1 MGAQDSKR
9 VDKLVQTIKS
19 KKADSATKKRAVA
32 ELREWNAKNAP
43 IANKRM
49 RGLERADLTQ
59 FAYGRAIDFVQGEL
73 GSNSFR
79 GGRALSLDDETLV
92 AQVQEL
98 NLFLNK
104 RKTSTVSGAKEMMRS
119 RGEYLASNFD
129 LDLDSLTAGQRNEF
143 FRFLGSDS
151 VMTFLKDVSGIY
163 QVLFNNVAVAFQT
176 AEDKR
181 ALSERLKN
189 AIEKY
194 TSGTLKY
201 DELLDELGVNIN
213 DLSDAQG
220 VYI

>member
-1 MGAQDSKR
+1 MSAEDSKR
-9 VDKLVQTIKS
+9 VDRLVQTIKS
-19 KKADSATKKRAVA
+19 KKADSATKQRAVA

-59 FAYGRAIDFVQGEL
+59 FAYGRALDFVQGEL
-73 GSNSFR
+73 GSNSFK
-79 GGRALSLDDETLV
+79 GGRALSLDDETLI

-104 RKTSTVSGAKEMMRS
+104 RKTSTVSGAKEVMRS

-129 LDLDSLTAGQRNEF
+129 LNLDNLSAGQKNEF

-151 VMTFLKDVSGIY
+151 VSTFLKDVSGIY
-163 QVLFNNVAVAFQT
+163 QVLFNSVAVAFQT

-181 ALSERLKN
+181 ELSERLKG
-189 AIEKY
+189 AIDKY
-194 TSGTLKY
+194 LSGTLKY
-201 DELLDELGVNIN
+201 DELLDELGVSID
-213 DLSDAQG
+213 DLSDVQKL
-220 VYI
+220 YR